1 MSADGTWEITV
12 KTPLGSQKSTL
23 VLSTEGGT
31 LTGEQSGN
39 GESGPIYGGAIEG
52 DTVSWKVDVS
62 NPFALSIEFT
72 ATIEGDAISGKAKA
86 PGFPGMS
93 FSGSRA

>member
-12 KTPLGSQKSTL
+12 KTPLGAQKSTL
-23 VLSTEGGT
+23 VLSTEDGA

-39 GESGPIYGGAIEG
+39 GESGAIYDGAIEG
-52 DTVSWKVDVS
+52 DSVSWKVDVS
-62 NPFALSIEFT
+62 KPFELSIDFS
-72 ATIEGDAISGKAKA
+72 ATIEGDTITGKAKA

>member
-12 KTPLGSQKSTL
+12 KTPLGAQKSTL
-23 VLSTEGGT
+23 VLATEGDT

-39 GESGPIYGGAIEG
+39 GDSGPIYAGTIEG
-52 DTVSWKVDVS
+52 DSVSWKVDVTK
-62 NPFALSIEFT
+62 PFSLSIEFT